1 MILSEDGWLEINV
14 DMDATEVQK
23 RIKSKIHTYREQ
35 NLPYYKYSSSRKKS
49 LFTLVNRLN
58 QYGEVY
64 LVRLPIHPEMMV
76 IENELLP
83 FFQDSIEDV
92 IEASAGYLDL
102 TMENTDY
109 TYTDGNHLHKSSGMI
124 VSEKIANWIKFQ

>member
-1 MILSEDGWLEINV
+1 
-14 DMDATEVQK
+14 MDEVEVKK
-23 RIKSKIHTYREQ
+23 RIKHKMHTYREQ
-35 NLPYYKYSSSRKKS
+35 KLPNYNYSFSRKES
-49 LFTLVNRLN
+49 LFNLVNRLN

-124 VSEKIANWIKFQ
+124 VSEKIALWIKYQ